1 MQANLEYILLAV
13 SKSSFIDEG
22 NLDRAA
28 RLILSSVIEG
38 LGVQRAGI
46 WLFDDER
53 KSIRCQLLFDFGT
66 KTEIDDIV
74 LTRKDFPKYFKAL
87 DGERNI
93 RADNALTDPST
104 GEFVDVYLNPLGITS
119 MLDTPIRH
127 RGEMIG
133 IICSEHTGL
142 AREWTD
148 DEVTFAGS
156 LSDLYGRAVSAAER
170 REFEIAL
177 QNANSE
183 LEQKIHARTQELQKA
198 LSDLQ
203 KAQKHLV
210 ESEKMAAL
218 GSLVA
223 GVAHE
228 VNTPLGVAITSVT
241 HIDELVKLLEKH
253 YHAGSLDEEAF
264 LQFLRDYQD
273 ASLLLHSNMDR
284 AARLVSDFKQTAVD
298 QGSDVLEGFSPAAHL
313 RRLVSSLHPIYK
325 QKNALVSLDIA
336 DDTRLQSY
344 PGALSQIVT
353 NLVTNSCM
361 HAFDDTGHN
370 EILMRGSL
378 EGEDFVFHYRDNGKG
393 VSDAISQH
401 VFEPFFTTNR
411 AGGGSGLGM
420 SIVYNLVVQKLLGQI
435 EFRGTEGEGVRV
447 MIKIPAK
454 HPDSSQSA

>member
-156 LSDLYGRAVSAAER
+156 LSDLYGRAVSAAEC

-177 QNANSE
+177 QHANSQ
-183 LEQKIHARTQELQKA
+183 LEEKIQARTAELQKA

-228 VNTPLGVAITSVT
+228 VNTPLGVAITSVS
-241 HIDELVKLLEKH
+241 HIDELVQQLEKQ
-253 YHAGSLDEEAF
+253 YHAGLLDEDVFLAF
-264 LQFLRDYQD
+264 LRNYRG
-273 ASLLLHSNMDR
+273 ASILLHTNMDR

-313 RRLVSSLHPIYK
+313 KRLVSSLHPIYK
-325 QKNALVSLDIA
+325 QKNARVSLNIP
-336 DDTRLQSY
+336 DDARLQSY
-344 PGALSQIVT
+344 PGALSQIIT
-353 NLVTNSCM
+353 NLVANSCM
-361 HAFDDTGHN
+361 HAFDETGQN
-370 EILMRGSL
+370 EISVHGCL
-378 EGEDFVFHYRDNGKG
+378 EGDYFILHYQDNGKG
-393 VSDAISQH
+393 MSAAIRQR

-420 SIVYNLVVQKLLGQI
+420 SIVYNLVVQKLLGEIDFQ
-435 EFRGTEGEGVRV
+435 GAEGEGVRV
-447 MIKIPAK
+447 TIKIPAQ
-454 HPDSSQSA
+454 HPYQP